1 MNVSKISK
9 IVDLYFALV
18 KQAAQDVFA
27 PKSIEEAKATLEIS
41 SSDTL
46 TLELLNKKFKAAV
59 LKHHP
64 DKGGSDEMFKKV
76 NAARYYLIQ
85 KLEGKDFNDPDTIE
99 SEIDEPEPSPHL
111 TYEQIAQMR
120 KEMGRDAFRQQ
131 FPDWETELKQE
142 MGLEEFNRVF
152 EGYDSK
158 YDPANDPHTAGRY
171 EQDLYETAGNLI
183 ADSIDTDALENRLDN
198 LTKEEKSYL
207 LKNLNDPDALLDAI
221 DSLGLEQSS
230 SLTLNKPSNTDA
242 VIQENDIFNK
252 LTEKQIRSLK
262 RDIVT
267 ERFKNLI
274 KYNSDSFSDVV
285 SLSDLI
291 QDRELIFLFDPGL
304 HLKRSDVNNL
314 ITEDFKNYIKQD
326 RIDYYQSWRKFNKD
340 QYDWKNTKDQN
351 KIFHQLA
358 KLFISYQQ
366 SQGNIIPDTSWLGTD
381 VFGGIARKFPEIYQ
395 ELFDIANPANY
406 IQS

>member
-1 MNVSKISK
+1 MNISKISK

-27 PKSIEEAKATLEIS
+27 PKSIEEAKATLEINP
-41 SSDTL
+41 SDSL

-76 NAARYYLIQ
+76 NAARDYLAQ

-99 SEIDEPEPSPHL
+99 SGVYEPEPSPYP
-111 TYEQIAQMR
+111 TYEEIAQM
-120 KEMGRDAFRQQ
+120 
-131 FPDWETELKQE
+131 
-142 MGLEEFNRVF
+142 GLDEFNRIF
-152 EGYDSK
+152 EGYDPK
-158 YDPANDPHTAGRY
+158 YNPANDPRIAGRY
-171 EQDLYETAGNLI
+171 EQDLYEAAGNLI
-183 ADSIDTDALENRLDN
+183 ADSIDTDALEKEIDN
-198 LTKEEKSYL
+198 LTKEEKLYL
-207 LKNLNDPDALLDAI
+207 LKNLNDPDALLYAI
-221 DSLGLEQSS
+221 DSLGTAQSS
-230 SLTLNKPSNTDA
+230 SLTVNKPSTTDA
-242 VIQENDIFNK
+242 VIQENDIFKK
-252 LTEKQIRSLK
+252 LTEKELRNLK
-262 RDIVT
+262 RDIVS
-267 ERFKNLI
+267 EKFKNLI
-274 KYNSDSFSDVV
+274 KYNSDSFSDIL

-314 ITEDFKNYIKQD
+314 ITEDFKKYIKQD
-326 RIDYYQSWRKFNKD
+326 RINYYQSGRKFNKD
-340 QYDWKNTKDQN
+340 KYDWNRTEDKTRA
-351 KIFHQLA
+351 FHHLA

-395 ELFDIANPANY
+395 QLFDIANPANY